1 MGPRAVAANFART
14 SIEIEIACPGLKI
27 LYGKKFFTFVNFLL
41 AKIVKSPYTDC
52 QVHGVDLV
60 FKR

>member
-1 MGPRAVAANFART
+1 
-14 SIEIEIACPGLKI
+14 